1 MARIDVV
8 TVPVLLGMFI
18 YFTLLTANMT
28 NDKKY
33 TMLCLG
39 DSYTIGEAV
48 EEQERFPMQAVEL
61 LKQQNILFE
70 KPVIIAKT
78 GWTTDEL
85 SAAIKEQNIQQTFD
99 FVTLLIGVN
108 NQYRQRDLENY
119 RTEFTALLHTAIQYA
134 GGNRNRV
141 HVLSIPDWS
150 VTPFTAQDTKHRT
163 RQQIAEEIDAF
174 NAVNREVA
182 ALQQVHYIDI
192 TPHSRNAFTQRDLI
206 ANDGLHPSGLMYKE
220 WAERLVEEMV
230 Y

>member
-1 MARIDVV
+1 MS
-8 TVPVLLGMFI
+8 
-18 YFTLLTANMT
+18 N
-28 NDKKY
+28 KKY

-70 KPVIIAKT
+70 KPVIIAQT

-85 SAAIKEQNIQQTFD
+85 STAIEEQKPQGTFD

-108 NQYRQRDLENY
+108 NQYRQRDLDNY
-119 RTEFTALLHTAIQYA
+119 RSEFTALLHTAIQYA
-134 GGNRNRV
+134 GGNRQRV
-141 HVLSIPDWS
+141 LVLSIPDWG
-150 VTPFTAQDTKHRT
+150 VTPFVAQDTKHRT
-163 RQQIAEEIDAF
+163 RQQIAQEIDAF

-182 ALQQVHYIDI
+182 AQQQVHYIDI
-192 TPHSRNAFTQRDLI
+192 TPHSRTALTQRELI

-220 WAERLVEEMV
+220 WATKVAERVKV
-230 Y
+230 IVGG